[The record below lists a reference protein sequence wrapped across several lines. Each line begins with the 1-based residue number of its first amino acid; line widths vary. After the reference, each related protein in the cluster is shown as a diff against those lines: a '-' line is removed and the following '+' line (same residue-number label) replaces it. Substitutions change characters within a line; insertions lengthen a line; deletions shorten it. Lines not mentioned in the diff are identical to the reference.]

1 MDTYAKVDATHFK
14 QTKQVEITHD
24 LERVKME
31 KQMAIDNK
39 ARTIKECDEIVA
51 RCDALLLEADKLG
64 VKK

>member
-39 ARTIKECDEIVA
+39 ARTIAECDEIVA
-51 RCDALLLEADKLG
+51 RCDDLLLEADKLG
-64 VKK
+64 VKE

>member
-24 LERVKME
+24 LARVKME
-31 KQMAIDNK
+31 KQMAIDSK
-39 ARTIKECDEIVA
+39 ARTIAECDEIVA